1 MKFAKVWLV
10 VISIL
15 VHLLCITFGL
25 GSLLIINC
33 IAATQ
38 YSSCS
43 NHLSYE
49 GPGAAYHHFVDQ
61 QNCAAVNLKY
71 ANIAIIILG
80 ASCMIMLVT
89 FFFKLITVF
98 NTSQLVTGRR

>member
-10 VISIL
+10 VLSIL

-43 NHLSYE
+43 NYLNYE
-49 GPGAAYHHFVDQ
+49 ASAYHHYVDQ
-61 QNCAAVNLKY
+61 QNCAAMNLKY

-98 NTSQLVTGRR
+98 NNSQLVRQ